1 MTRQIFAAEITLQE
15 TPHAV
20 RDNFNG
26 SEKNIR
32 RLLALLKPAVE
43 EVFILATAQRF
54 SVYVVDKDISLLTSF
69 FHHEH
74 SLKGHTTFYYNT
86 GESVTHLMATASG
99 LLSPIKGDLLVLD
112 EIQRCYQWASDA
124 NCLGV
129 ILDNTLARAVET
141 GKAVRT
147 GSGIDK
153 FCASAI
159 EIGLDM
165 LYNHMENVHRKNFL
179 VIGTGHMATLAL
191 DYLTREGVRHVA
203 VAGSD
208 PVLTAALAKRYH
220 AKAINAGS
228 IVQCF
233 LEADVIIGASSG
245 PLDLVFPPEAK
256 KHLEKDQNRFVLD
269 LGMPPNFSDP
279 WVEGCA
285 EGFYNLD
292 DLRRI
297 QPSPVE
303 SFGGLE
309 EAWRMVVRASNE
321 FVHLLQLL
329 HHSPVLTAYLNR
341 QFGLKS
347 NTEWKP
353 GRWRM
358 LKTMLFKK
366 QDSATGISQAG
377 GYNHEKL
384 HLNNCVPENAYEVV
398 RNIATSPKFR
408 FYLSDN

>member
-1 MTRQIFAAEITLQE
+1 MTRQIFAAEITFQD

-32 RLLALLKPAVE
+32 RLLTSLKSAVE
-43 EVFILATAQRF
+43 EVFILATAHRF
-54 SVYVVDKDISLLTSF
+54 SVYVVDADISQLTSF
-69 FHHEH
+69 FHRDHG
-74 SLKGHTTFYYNT
+74 LKGHTTFDYNT

-99 LLSPIKGDLLVLD
+99 LLSPIKGDTIVLE

-141 GKAVRT
+141 AKAVHT

-159 EIGLDM
+159 ETGLDM

-179 VIGTGHMATLAL
+179 VIGTGHMAILAL
-191 DYLTREGVRHVA
+191 DYLTREGVHHIA
-203 VAGSD
+203 VAGTD
-208 PVLTAALAKRYH
+208 AARTAAIAKRYH
-220 AKAINAGS
+220 AKVINAGN

-233 LEADVIIGASSG
+233 LEADVIIGASPE
-245 PLDLVFPPEAK
+245 PLDLRFPPEAK
-256 KHLEKDQNRFVLD
+256 KRLEENQNRFVLD
-269 LGMPPNFSDP
+269 VGMPPNFSDP
-279 WVEGCA
+279 WVEACA

-297 QPSPVE
+297 QPSPME

-309 EAWRMVVRASNE
+309 EAWRMVMRASNE

-329 HHSPVLTAYLNR
+329 HQSPVLTAYLNR
-341 QFGLKS
+341 QFGLK
-347 NTEWKP
+347 NHTEWKP
-353 GRWRM
+353 GRWKM

-366 QDSATGISQAG
+366 QDTITGISQAG

-398 RNIATSPKFR
+398 KNIATSSKFR
-408 FYLSDN
+408 FYLCDN